1 MFFLLRMTFWLGL
14 VCVLLPSGA
23 KTPDASIDATQAV
36 TAASAAVH
44 DMSGFCDRQPEAC
57 AAGGKV
63 AIAIGH
69 KAEAGA
75 RTLYDFITAR
85 LADKSAPAEKTAPLN
100 KPVDSTGAIPVTA
113 RGTLTQ
119 ADIKPVWHAPVP
131 LPPRRAAPA
140 TKPSV

>member
-23 KTPDASIDATQAV
+23 KTPDANIDAGEAV

-44 DMSGFCDRQPEAC
+44 DMRGFCDRQPEAC

-85 LADKSAPAEKTAPLN
+85 LADKSAPAEKTPLVD

-113 RGTLTQ
+113 RGTLTET
-119 ADIKPVWHAPVP
+119 DLKPIWHAPVP
-131 LPPRRAAPA
+131 LPPRRAARTA
-140 TKPSV
+140 KPSA

>member
-1 MFFLLRMTFWLGL
+1 MFFLLRMAFWLGL
-14 VCVLLPSGA
+14 VCVLLPGGGKA
-23 KTPDASIDATQAV
+23 PDANIDAGQAV

-85 LADKSAPAEKTAPLN
+85 LADKSAPAESVAPVEKT
-100 KPVDSTGAIPVTA
+100 TGAIPITA
-113 RGTLTQ
+113 RGTLTD
-119 ADIKPVWHAPVP
+119 ADLKPVWHAPVP
-131 LPPRRAAPA
+131 LPPRRAART
-140 TKPSV
+140 TKPSA